1 VIRRRVESG
10 TGMGSMPMD
19 DQAQLGAG
27 EDSVELTRRQPMVT
41 GASAA
46 QQPEAKSDSKTVGGS
61 IQPRHPGARA
71 GTRPRKLAGA
81 GNMVTLEGY
90 LDPHAEARG
99 RVL

>member
-1 VIRRRVESG
+1 MTELS
-10 TGMGSMPMD
+10 
-19 DQAQLGAG
+19 
-27 EDSVELTRRQPMVT
+27 SVPERTAWSSLAVNRWFT